1 MKGLKSIFLKNFV
14 IYSLVVMLS
23 FTALGGAFIYQINRY
38 SAEERQS
45 ILNSTAR
52 RAEESTANYMVNQS
66 NVMGFSREL
75 LESSFHLN
83 MMQLAGNLGG
93 VIFVCDT
100 SGQLLL
106 LATDE
111 TCYTYSGDS
120 GQSGVTVPEE
130 SVQTAIQ
137 EGRFYEMGTLSG
149 LLTSPHYTLG
159 LPVNDDQGQ
168 PMALT
173 FVSLSADASLKLFLN
188 ISSTFILMIFIV
200 FLLVLV
206 VTYVMVDST
215 VRPLRSIS
223 AAARNFGRG
232 DFSSRAPIPKR
243 RDELYALTV
252 SFNQMADAIENMEN
266 QRRDLIA
273 NVSHDLRTPM
283 TTIGG
288 FIDGILDGTIKPE
301 KQEYY
306 LNIVSEEIKRLSRL
320 ANSMVEVSR
329 LESGERALSKT
340 AFDISEMVRRIVLGF
355 ERQLSDHQIDVDLD
369 IPDKLEITADHDAI
383 FQVVYNLMDNA
394 VKFTDEGGKII
405 VYLSSKR
412 GRMQFNIVNTGPG
425 IGPEAIDH
433 IFERF
438 YKGDRSRGKKVTSSG
453 LGLYIVKTLVN
464 RHGGDIY
471 AKSGNGQTEFCFTIP
486 VN

>member
-1 MKGLKSIFLKNFV
+1 M
-14 IYSLVVMLS
+14 
-23 FTALGGAFIYQINRY
+23 
-38 SAEERQS
+38 
-45 ILNSTAR
+45 
-52 RAEESTANYMVNQS
+52 
-66 NVMGFSREL
+66 
-75 LESSFHLN
+75 
-83 MMQLAGNLGG
+83 
-93 VIFVCDT
+93 
-100 SGQLLL
+100 
-106 LATDE
+106 
-111 TCYTYSGDS
+111 
-120 GQSGVTVPEE
+120 
-130 SVQTAIQ
+130 
-137 EGRFYEMGTLSG
+137 
-149 LLTSPHYTLG
+149 
-159 LPVNDDQGQ
+159 
-168 PMALT
+168 
-173 FVSLSADASLKLFLN
+173 
-188 ISSTFILMIFIV
+188 
-200 FLLVLV
+200 
-206 VTYVMVDST
+206 
-215 VRPLRSIS
+215 
-223 AAARNFGRG
+223 
-232 DFSSRAPIPKR
+232 
-243 RDELYALTV
+243 TV

-405 VYLSSKR
+405 VYLSSKS